1 MRLYILTLIIL
12 LTPVAVFL
20 SGCSDEDTMATVWR
34 LSICFIIA
42 IAAAAYSAKKTDTTY
57 CLSAYYGTWALL
69 ALLIN
74 WAFVS
79 SAIIAALCVIVYL
92 CEEKGLVK
100 KILDKLTNDV

>member
-1 MRLYILTLIIL
+1 MKLYIIALITLL
-12 LTPVAVFL
+12 VPVVAFL
-20 SGCSDEDTMATVWR
+20 SGCSDEDTIATVWR
-34 LSICFIIA
+34 LSICIIIA
-42 IAAAAYSAKKTDTTY
+42 IVAAAYSAKKTDTAY
-57 CLSAYYGTWALL
+57 CVSAYYGTWALL
-69 ALLIN
+69 TLLIN

>member
-12 LTPVAVFL
+12 LTPAIAFL

-34 LSICFIIA
+34 FSTCFIIA
-42 IAAAAYSAKKTDTTY
+42 IAAAAYSAKKTDTAY

-69 ALLIN
+69 TLLIN

>member
-42 IAAAAYSAKKTDTTY
+42 IAAAAYSAKKTDTAY
-57 CLSAYYGTWALL
+57 CVSAYYGAWAILI
-69 ALLIN
+69 LLIN

-79 SAIIAALCVIVYL
+79 SVIIAVLCVIAYF
-92 CEEKGLVK
+92 CERKGLIK
-100 KILDKLTNDV
+100 KGLDKLTNNV

>member
-12 LTPVAVFL
+12 LTPAIAFL
-20 SGCSDEDTMATVWR
+20 SGCGDTDTMATVGR
-34 LSICFIIA
+34 FGICFILAIA
-42 IAAAAYSAKKTDTTY
+42 IAAYSAKKTDTTY

-69 ALLIN
+69 TLLIN